1 MKKIESAISV
11 IMTFIIGA
19 GWLIYIAAYLAI
31 TGVFIYGIYV
41 LFATS
46 IALGL
51 MIIGASVVVGFVIR
65 FIPVFSIFLLGILAA
80 LSSLIES
87 IFTDYMN
94 GNGDVPQEAKTWS
107 WGAFFLPLIWAIG
120 NRVWSLSAIYV
131 FYIIAILT
139 ILNYTKDIHFMW
151 IFYLTIPIV
160 VQIYFGIYGKRY
172 AWKTGRWKSI
182 NEFNKTQKM
191 YSTAG
196 FVIFLFTPLI
206 LSAIS
211 IPQYEEYVK
220 SKENKSHGN
229 EMAKINHEVSNK
241 PSTQQITSSSPK
253 NKIRHY
259 YSSEVS
265 GSYDYYTNKKMTTSG
280 GDVVPVMIYVKYFG
294 IKKGYYTFVFNSERS
309 FSSAS
314 FAECDGSG
322 KKCYTAVYHEYK
334 IVSSESHKVPM
345 NSILWE
351 IIQDA
356 KNGFLKP
363 IPYQS

>member
-107 WGAFFLPLIWAIG
+107 WGAFLLPLIWAIG

-160 VQIYFGIYGKRY
+160 VQIYFGIYGV
-172 AWKTGRWKSI
+172 AS
-182 NEFNKTQKM
+182 
-191 YSTAG
+191 
-196 FVIFLFTPLI
+196 
-206 LSAIS
+206 
-211 IPQYEEYVK
+211 
-220 SKENKSHGN
+220 GN
-229 EMAKINHEVSNK
+229 
-241 PSTQQITSSSPK
+241 
-253 NKIRHY
+253 
-259 YSSEVS
+259 
-265 GSYDYYTNKKMTTSG
+265 
-280 GDVVPVMIYVKYFG
+280 G
-294 IKKGYYTFVFNSERS
+294 I
-309 FSSAS
+309 
-314 FAECDGSG
+314 
-322 KKCYTAVYHEYK
+322 
-334 IVSSESHKVPM
+334 
-345 NSILWE
+345 
-351 IIQDA
+351 
-356 KNGFLKP
+356 
-363 IPYQS
+363 